1 MNAPFLGS
9 EHIQVT
15 PLTPPP
21 PPRSLL
27 EDSLD
32 VPKGPNKVLRHQQIS
47 HLLGVEANVRG
58 QMQQLS
64 KLKALLQ
71 LRDDVIAQG
80 NLLMVLYRES
90 HTLEIEP
97 PLLQCILPPLPW
109 C

>member
-1 MNAPFLGS
+1 MKAPFLGS

-15 PLTPPP
+15 PLT

-32 VPKGPNKVLRHQQIS
+32 VPKGPNKALRHQQIS
-47 HLLGVEANVRG
+47 HLLGIEAKVRG
-58 QMQQLS
+58 QMHQLS

-71 LRDDVIAQG
+71 VRDDIIAQG

-90 HTLEIEP
+90 HTLKIEP
-97 PLLQCILPPLPW
+97 PLLQCILPPLSW